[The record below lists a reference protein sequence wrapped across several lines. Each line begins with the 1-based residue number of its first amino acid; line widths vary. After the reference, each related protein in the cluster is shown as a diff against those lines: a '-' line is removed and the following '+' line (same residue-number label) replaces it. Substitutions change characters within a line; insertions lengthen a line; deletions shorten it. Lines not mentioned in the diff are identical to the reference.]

1 MGLAVLCA
9 ERFWHAQ
16 VWRMGSTAALPTPST
31 WCGAHEARESSQ
43 FRSSSNCT
51 LPRPRSVCLTLR
63 TANHLALLSS
73 GPDALVRLRAG
84 VATTCG
90 YPRPAL
96 PPAAQHSRRPRAQG
110 YNGVSKGLMA
120 SFIFSASE
128 RFDRAVAE
136 PGDNITNLLKGLSK
150 EGGLGK
156 LFAQLSTLAWA
167 VAASQARPCQ
177 RRAARAQTLC

>member
-1 MGLAVLCA
+1 VLSGFGMRRFGAWAQRQRYQRLQHGAALMKLGRAVSS
-9 ERFWHAQ
+9 AQ
-16 VWRMGSTAALPTPST
+16 VQTAPYQGRAVFAL
-31 WCGAHEARESSQ
+31 AM
-43 FRSSSNCT
+43 
-51 LPRPRSVCLTLR
+51 R
-63 TANHLALLSS
+63 TANHLALLLS

-96 PPAAQHSRRPRAQG
+96 PPAARHSGRPRAQG
-110 YNGVSKGLMA
+110 YNGISKGLMA

-150 EGGLGK
+150 EEGLGK

-177 RRAARAQTLC
+177 RRAARARTVC